1 MPAAATETTP
11 RLYVNLSRINVG
23 QPLALSELERC
34 TQSSA
39 RGKHAAVSQISSPR
53 STDINADLQI
63 ARLNGGSLPAEAP
76 DTITLCPQILADTP
90 SSAASRAQTRQV
102 NGPWVPNHPQ

>member
-11 RLYVNLSRINVG
+11 RLYVNLTRINVD
-23 QPLALSELERC
+23 QPLAISEIERC
-34 TQSSA
+34 TQRSA

-63 ARLNGGSLPAEAP
+63 ARLKGGSLPAEAP
-76 DTITLCPQILADTP
+76 HTIVLCQQILAENP
-90 SSAASRAQTRQV
+90 LSAASMLQTRQG
-102 NGPWVPNHPQ
+102 NGP